1 MRIANLLILF
11 CAILA
16 QFKAGAQN
24 TKGATLENVS
34 PVVSGQQYAIVV
46 GVSKYKYLPQL
57 QYADA
62 DARNFCNFLINNVHL
77 PAEHVYPFI
86 NDSANLDILWKLGDL
101 KKVVKPGDR
110 IYIYFSGHG
119 DVETNYK
126 LGGLLL
132 LCESDSANYYLNPNG
147 YLQEAQL
154 RNAITKLT
162 GAGAEVVFIADA
174 CHSGKL
180 SGGVEGAKSNLLAL
194 KEAWSNELKIF
205 SCQASE
211 ISLEGAQ
218 WGKGRGLFSWHLLNG
233 LTGAADTMD
242 TQDNKVTLYE
252 LQKFLQENVR
262 REAKPNKQTPFVVG
276 DLDRVLCQ
284 IGEDQTQSAQ
294 DKLLAANFSGGPS
307 KGSLSMSSDQQVFY
321 NRFEVALKAGNLT
334 GKTEGALGL
343 LQQMLQQD
351 FPEAVTGQATRNLVA
366 ALLKHST
373 EIINPL
379 IAGEAIVT
387 EASDLNNAAA
397 DMQIAMDLLGT
408 DHYLWPAFES
418 RRLFLK
424 SAALTLNDEDL
435 AKKENINQ
443 AIQWLEQSV
452 KWEPYAYYSYFQL
465 GVCYYYK
472 KLPDKAI
479 EYFNK
484 YRDFLPKDP
493 DTYNNI
499 GLAYFRMGDLANAVK
514 YIGQAVGIDSTRPA
528 YFFNMGNVMCNAGDF
543 VRGIYAYNKALR
555 LKPQDVN
562 VLFNLANAYNYA
574 KQNDSAYKY
583 YNLVLKQEPND
594 ARTWQYLGN
603 TQRKMN
609 KPDEALASYRQSIKL
624 GNTAFRVFY
633 NMACLLS
640 VKGEKDTALDFLEE
654 ALKRG
659 MNDFV
664 LEIYREPDLNN
675 IRSLPRYTLLMK
687 KYASK

>member
-1 MRIANLLILF
+1 MWLALLPL
-11 CAILA
+11 AVLA
-16 QFKAGAQN
+16 QG
-24 TKGATLENVS
+24 TKGAMLENVA
-34 PVVSGQQYAIVV
+34 PAVTGQQYAVVV

-57 QYADA
+57 QFADA
-62 DARNFCNFLINNVHL
+62 DARCFADFLINGAGVS
-77 PAEHVYPFI
+77 AEHVYPYI
-86 NDSANLDILWKLGDL
+86 NDSANLDILWKLGEL

-110 IYIYFSGHG
+110 VYIYFSGHG

-147 YLQEAQL
+147 YIQEAQL

-180 SGGVEGAKSNLLAL
+180 SGGVEGAQNNLLAL

-205 SCQASE
+205 SCQANE
-211 ISLEGAQ
+211 LSLEGAQ
-218 WGKGRGLFSWHLLNG
+218 WGKGRGLFSWHLVNG
-233 LTGAADTMD
+233 LIGWADTMD
-242 TQDNKVTLYE
+242 TRDNKVTLYE
-252 LQKFLQENVR
+252 LQKFLQDNVR
-262 REAKPNKQTPFVVG
+262 RQAKPNRQTPFVVG
-276 DLDRVLCQ
+276 DLDRVLCE
-284 IGEDQTQSAQ
+284 ISSGPALSAQ
-294 DKLLAANFSGGPS
+294 DKLLAANFSGGPA
-307 KGSLSMSSDQQVFY
+307 KGS
-321 NRFEVALKAGNLT
+321 VALSNEQRALQNKFEQALQAHQLT
-334 GKTEGALGL
+334 STKEGALAL
-343 LQQMLQQD
+343 LQQMKQQEL
-351 FPEAVTGQATRNLVA
+351 PEAVVDQDTRNLVA
-366 ALLKHST
+366 ALLKQST

-379 IAGEAIVT
+379 LSGESVIT
-387 EASDLNNAAA
+387 EAAELNSAAA
-397 DMQIAMDLLGT
+397 DMQVAMDLLGS

-424 SAALTLNDEDL
+424 SVALTLTEEDL
-435 AKKENINQ
+435 AKKENVNQ

-479 EYFNK
+479 EYFNLYK
-484 YRDFLPKDP
+484 GYLPKDP

-499 GLAYFRMGDLANAVK
+499 GLAYYRMGDLANAVK
-514 YIGQAVGIDSTRPA
+514 FIGQAVGIDSTRPA
-528 YFFNMGNVMCNAGDF
+528 YYFNMGNVMCNAGDF
-543 VRGIYAYNKALR
+543 KRGIYAYNKALK

-562 VLFNLANAYNYA
+562 VLFNMANAYNYA

-583 YNLVLKQEPND
+583 YNLVLKQQPND

-609 KPDEALASYRQSIKL
+609 KPDEALASYMQSIKL

-633 NMACLLS
+633 NMACLLA
-640 VKGEKDTALDFLEE
+640 VKGDKDTALDFLEE

-675 IRSLPRYTLLMK
+675 IRGTARYTQLMK
-687 KYASK
+687 KYAAK

>member
-1 MRIANLLILF
+1 MAALLVAAAEGSLF
-11 CAILA
+11 S
-16 QFKAGAQN
+16 QG
-24 TKGATLENVS
+24 TKGATLQNVT
-34 PVVSGQQYAIVV
+34 PAVIGEQYAVVV

-57 QYADA
+57 QFADA
-62 DARNFCNFLINNVHL
+62 DARCFANFLINDVHVD
-77 PAEHVYPFI
+77 PSHVYPFI
-86 NDSANLDILWKLGDL
+86 NDSANLEIMWKLDEL
-101 KKVVKPGDR
+101 KKQVKKGDR
-110 IYIYFSGHG
+110 VYIYFSGHG
-119 DVETNYK
+119 DIETAQE

-132 LCESDSANYYLNPNG
+132 LCESDTANYYLNPNG
-147 YLQEAQL
+147 YIQEKQL
-154 RNAITKLT
+154 RTAITRIT

-180 SGGVEGAKSNLLAL
+180 SGGTKGAEDNLLAL
-194 KEAWSNELKIF
+194 RQEWSNETKIF
-205 SCQASE
+205 SCQANE
-211 ISLEGAQ
+211 LSLEGAQ
-218 WGKGRGLFSWHLLNG
+218 WGKGRGLFSWHLVNALK
-233 LTGAADTMD
+233 GAADSTD
-242 TQDNKVTLYE
+242 TRDNKVTLYE
-252 LQKFLQENVR
+252 LQKFLQDNVR
-262 REAKPNKQTPFVVG
+262 REAKPNRQTPFVVG
-276 DLDRVLCQ
+276 DLEHVLCD
-284 IGEDQTQSAQ
+284 ISTGPELSAQ
-294 DKLLAANFSGGPS
+294 DKLLAANFSGGPA
-307 KGSLSMSSDQQVFY
+307 KGNVEMSNEQRLLNSRFEQAVKDHHLSSD
-321 NRFEVALKAGNLT
+321 KD
-334 GKTEGALGL
+334 GALGL
-343 LQQMLQQD
+343 LQQMKQQD
-351 FPEAVTGQATRNLVA
+351 LPEAVIGQATRNLVA
-366 ALLKHST
+366 ALLKQST
-373 EIINPL
+373 ELINPL
-379 IAGEAIVT
+379 LSGDAVV
-387 EASDLNNAAA
+387 SDAAELNNAAA
-397 DMQIAMDLLGT
+397 DMQLAMDLLGS

-424 SAALTLNDEDL
+424 SVALTMNEEDL
-435 AKKENINQ
+435 TKKENLNQ

-472 KLPDKAI
+472 KLSDKSI

-484 YRDFLPKDP
+484 YKSYLPKDP

-528 YFFNMGNVMCNAGDF
+528 YFFNMGNIMCNAGDF
-543 VRGIYAYNKALR
+543 VRGIYAYNKALK
-555 LKPQDVN
+555 LKPDDVN

-603 TQRKMN
+603 TQCKMN
-609 KPDEALASYRQSIKL
+609 KPDEALASYTRSIKL

-640 VKGEKDTALDFLEE
+640 VKNDKDNALDFLEE

-675 IRSLPRYTLLMK
+675 IRGTARYTALMK

>member
-1 MRIANLLILF
+1 M
-11 CAILA
+11 LA
-16 QFKAGAQN
+16 QFKADAQN

-62 DARNFCNFLINNVHL
+62 DARNFCNFLINTVHL
-77 PAEHVYPFI
+77 PTEHVYPFI

-233 LTGAADTMD
+233 LTGAADSMD

-284 IGEDQTQSAQ
+284 IDEDHTQNAQ

-307 KGSLSMSSDQQVFY
+307 KGSLSMSTDQQVFY
-321 NRFEVALKAGNLT
+321 NRFEVALKAGSLT
-334 GKTEGALGL
+334 SKTDGALGL

-424 SAALTLNDEDL
+424 SAALTLNEEDL
-435 AKKENINQ
+435 TKKENINQ

-555 LKPQDVN
+555 LNPQDVN

-640 VKGEKDTALDFLEE
+640 VKGDKDTALDFLEE

-675 IRSLPRYTLLMK
+675 IRSSPRYTQLMK